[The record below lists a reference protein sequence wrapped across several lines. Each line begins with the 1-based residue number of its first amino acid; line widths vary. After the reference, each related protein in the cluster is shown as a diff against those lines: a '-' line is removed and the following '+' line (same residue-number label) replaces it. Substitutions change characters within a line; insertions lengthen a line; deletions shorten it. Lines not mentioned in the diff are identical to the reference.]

1 MSGCG
6 ASSTGGSRKSK
17 KWIQKVVKGMERGTF
32 TKQALRHGET
42 PLEYAKDVLNHPKR
56 HTLKTR
62 RRAQFLKNLSKI
74 RQTRKSSSKK

>member
-6 ASSTGGSRKSK
+6 ASSTGGKRKTK
-17 KWIQKVVKGMERGTF
+17 RWIQNVVKGMKKGTF

-42 PLEYAKDVLNHPKR
+42 PLEYAKDVLKHPKR

-74 RQTRKSSSKK
+74 RLTRKSSSKK